1 MKGSD
6 PRSLPFIVVVEP
18 GRGVALGPNKW
29 GVSWVPD
36 STELLGGQRQDLA
49 AHRPHVL
56 SACAGAEIPS
66 RPTLSVAVTIA
77 MATLRAMFMFPLHLL
92 DCGSHG

>member
-36 STELLGGQRQDLA
+36 STEL
-49 AHRPHVL
+49 V
-56 SACAGAEIPS
+56 
-66 RPTLSVAVTIA
+66 VT
-77 MATLRAMFMFPLHLL
+77 
-92 DCGSHG
+92 GN